1 MTTFR
6 SEEGL
11 VGLVALGVIPWI
23 LWTLRRGLRDER
35 LPIGRIY
42 VRRAERPAAFSLL
55 LVFYVL
61 AAMLMAAIA
70 FDLLFGLELRTR
82 L

>member
-23 LWTLRRGLRDER
+23 VWTLRRGLREDR
-35 LPIGRIY
+35 LPIGRAHIH
-42 VRRAERPAAFSLL
+42 RSERPGVFTALI
-55 LVFYVL
+55 VFYV
-61 AAMLMAAIA
+61 AAALLMAMIA
-70 FDLLFGLELRTR
+70 FDLLLGINLGFW
-82 L
+82 

>member
-11 VGLVALGVIPWI
+11 AGLVALGVIPWI
-23 LWTLRRGLRDER
+23 VWTVHRGLKNER
-35 LPIGRIY
+35 LPIGRTY
-42 VRRAERPAAFSLL
+42 VRRDERPAAFTALL
-55 LVFYVL
+55 LCYLL
-61 AAMLMAAIA
+61 ATLVMIA
-70 FDLLFGLELRTR
+70 VASDLLFGLDVRTW

>member
-23 LWTLRRGLRDER
+23 VWTLRRGLAADR
-35 LPIGRIY
+35 LPIGRTY
-42 VRRAERPAAFSLL
+42 VSRDERPGVFNALIA
-55 LVFYVL
+55 FYV
-61 AAMLMAAIA
+61 AAALLMAVIA
-70 FDLLFGLELRTR
+70 LDLLFGFSFGIW
-82 L
+82 